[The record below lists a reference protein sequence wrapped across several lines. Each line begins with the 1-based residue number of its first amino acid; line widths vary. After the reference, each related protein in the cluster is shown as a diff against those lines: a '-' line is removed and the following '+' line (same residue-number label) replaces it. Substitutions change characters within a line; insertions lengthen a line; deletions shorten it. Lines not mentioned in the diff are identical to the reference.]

1 MCKPIAQVA
10 TQYYYEA
17 SPPCSMRTIHI
28 NAQSRSR
35 LATFL
40 AQASSNAGAAQSAR
54 NSCPRITSGGIGTAT
69 TTASRALFGES
80 RSQTIRL
87 GTANQNGRPT
97 ATSSAPSAAIET
109 AIQSNVETGGTQT
122 ASGVVSA
129 ETKRPN
135 DQTTLHSTCTCR
147 QNDLHVLRRTRQHV
161 PFPYD
166 GRSSGSMCPL
176 HAAHNSP
183 NKIA

>member
-28 NAQSRSR
+28 NAQPRSR

-109 AIQSNVETGGTQT
+109 AIQSNVETGGTQR

-129 ETKRPN
+129 ETKGHFAARAHVA
-135 DQTTLHSTCTCR
+135 TLHSTCTCR
-147 QNDLHVLRRTRQHV
+147 QNDTSQHV
-161 PFPYD
+161 H
-166 GRSSGSMCPL
+166 M
-176 HAAHNSP
+176 SP
-183 NKIA
+183 KRLARAETHSTARALPI